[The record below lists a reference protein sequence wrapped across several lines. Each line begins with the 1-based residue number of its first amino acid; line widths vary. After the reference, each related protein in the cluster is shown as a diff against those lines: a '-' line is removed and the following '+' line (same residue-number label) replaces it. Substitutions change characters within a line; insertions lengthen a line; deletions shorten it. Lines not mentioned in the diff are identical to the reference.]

1 MLHNGETIFL
11 QDLQDFLIIHTSP
24 GMEFSQVAS
33 AHDGATKF
41 GIAWGKELAQT
52 AADAGKNVGRV
63 IKDLSDGCVEGI
75 EQTSEK
81 GTLRH
86 ERVIIGIKN
95 SSGT

>member
-41 GIAWGKELAQT
+41 GIASGKELAQT
-52 AADAGKNVGRV
+52 AADAGKNVRTVIEGLCEGR
-63 IKDLSDGCVEGI
+63 VEGI
-75 EQTSEK
+75 EEMSEK
-81 GTLRH
+81 GIL
-86 ERVIIGIKN
+86 GC
-95 SSGT
+95 